1 MLRFVLFTAALLVM
15 ADYALA
21 QAPTPEQCE
30 QIKQAVAQY
39 GYAAARRYAVVNYG
53 PEAARVGDLCFAPV
67 TRRVIGRRVTGNG
80 TEFER
85 NRKQP
90 D

>member
-1 MLRFVLFTAALLVM
+1 MLRFVLFTAALLVT

-30 QIKQAVAQY
+30 QVKQAVAQY

-53 PEAARVGDLCFAPV
+53 PEAARVGDLCFA
-67 TRRVIGRRVTGNG
+67 RGIRHVIGRRVIGNAA
-80 TEFER
+80 EPER